1 MSCEPAPPPA
11 DPFPDL
17 TIMDVPG
24 FTIVNGAGHLIQL
37 VPAHPMAVRI
47 LARDA
52 NGEPLLIQPA

>member
-1 MSCEPAPPPA
+1 MSCEPTPEPV

-24 FTIVNGAGHLIQL
+24 YTIRNGAGHLIAAI
-37 VPAHPMAVRI
+37 PEHPMAVRI